1 MKKIVSIMLAVGLLW
16 AGVSSADIKYTSD
29 ILVAKGPSI
38 TALDGNFYVAYADKE
53 KDVLFGKVKIQ
64 TAGGTVV
71 IWQKSAEVQY
81 NTNHQPDCTSVNG
94 NLVLAFAEENGNVK
108 LVVYNTEYNM
118 LGTTEYKPS
127 AEYAPSVAGFRSK
140 VVSTWVS
147 SDKPGLT
154 LVGSD
159 ITSIGSY
166 NNLCDLR
173 YSEYKPKSPVSL
185 DVYGDLAA
193 AVWKDGDD
201 KIHITCFA
209 LQLSG
214 GAISVTG
221 YHDTL
226 LAEKTKLYPA
236 CAFNEE
242 GSLVLVWPS
251 EDEKYIFVDFFSAD
265 SVSDASSLRKES
277 IEVNG
282 CLGLDLCF
290 SGGKAYIAYADK
302 DGKLTVSKF

>member
-1 MKKIVSIMLAVGLLW
+1 MRRIASIILIVGLLW
-16 AGVSSADIKYTSD
+16 AGVSFADIKYTSD

-38 TALDGNFYVAYADKE
+38 TALDGNFYVAYADKD

-81 NTNHQPDCTSVNG
+81 STNHEPCCGSVDG
-94 NLVLAFAEENGNVK
+94 KLVLGFVEENNNAK
-108 LVVYNTEYNM
+108 LVTYDTDFNM

-127 AEYAPSVAGFRSK
+127 AEYALSVASFRSK
-140 VVSTWVS
+140 VVNTWAS

-173 YSEYKPKSPVSL
+173 YSEYKPKSPISL

-214 GAISVTG
+214 GAISVSG

-242 GSLVLVWPS
+242 GTLVLVWPS
-251 EDEKYIFVDFFSAD
+251 EDTKYIFVDAFSAD
-265 SVSDASSLRKES
+265 SISDANSVRKES